1 MPETAAKPRSSRRL
15 VWSIGLL
22 ALVMSVSTVL
32 QVHHYGETR
41 PMAPDPADGRT
52 HAVKIHQKVVYL
64 TAGEYGAAITSH
76 VMAIAAIGIFLG
88 LLLKSRS
95 KVTKEGQAK

>member
-1 MPETAAKPRSSRRL
+1 MTTAKARPSRRL

-22 ALVMSVSTVL
+22 ALVMSVLTVL
-32 QVHHYGETR
+32 QVHHYGATR
-41 PMAPDPADGRT
+41 PTVADRADGRT

-95 KVTKEGQAK
+95 KVTTEGQPK

>member
-1 MPETAAKPRSSRRL
+1 MPETTTKPRSSRRL

-22 ALVMSVSTVL
+22 ALIMSVSTVL
-32 QVHHYGETR
+32 QVHHYGATR
-41 PMAPDPADGRT
+41 PTVSDRADGRT

-76 VMAIAAIGIFLG
+76 VMAIAAIGVFLG

-95 KVTKEGQAK
+95 KVTKEGQPK